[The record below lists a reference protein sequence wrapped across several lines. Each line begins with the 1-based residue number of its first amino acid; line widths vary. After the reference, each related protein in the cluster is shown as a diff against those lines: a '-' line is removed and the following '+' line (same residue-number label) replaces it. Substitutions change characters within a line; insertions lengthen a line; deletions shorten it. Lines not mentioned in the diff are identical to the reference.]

1 MNEVGNGLFEQ
12 SKEEQSEQHQAQV
25 RELQLSYNECFS
37 TPAGQVV
44 LKNLRA
50 LTVGKASLEV
60 YHNDGQNTAIGMAVR
75 EGENSLFR
83 KIESLVKNG
92 GSE

>member
-1 MNEVGNGLFEQ
+1 MNEIGDGLFEQ
-12 SKEEQSEQHQAQV
+12 AKEEQTEQHKAQV
-25 RELQLSYNECFS
+25 RELQLSYNACFS

-50 LTVGKASLEV
+50 LTVGKPVLEV
-60 YHNDGQNTAIGMAVR
+60 YSTDGQNTAIGMAVR

-83 KIESLVKNG
+83 KIESLVKHG